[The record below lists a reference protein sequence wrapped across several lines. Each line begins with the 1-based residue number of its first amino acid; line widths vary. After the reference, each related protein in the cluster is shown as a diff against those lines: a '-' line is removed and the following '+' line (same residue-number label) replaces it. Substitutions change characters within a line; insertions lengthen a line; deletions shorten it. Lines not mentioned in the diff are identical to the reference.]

1 MDRDEQRESADT
13 AAAPRS
19 GRRLADRILTAV
31 HTACDQGDL
40 EVADQLL
47 RVMDTLVTRRG
58 QTADVYRRR
67 LMEAVVAAHERLWH
81 LRHPDAGEA

>member
-1 MDRDEQRESADT
+1 MESDEQRESADT

-31 HTACDQGDL
+31 HTACDQGEL
-40 EVADQLL
+40 EVAEQLL
-47 RVMDTLVTRRG
+47 RVMDTLVAQRTHA
-58 QTADVYRRR
+58 ADGNRRR

-81 LRHPDAGEA
+81 LRHPDAGEP